1 MTISICSIVLVPV
14 FNAVISSI
22 DASDRNTGLAQVE
35 TVLQNAADRVNR
47 APKKCDYTVYVQ
59 AAAQAQGW
67 APGQAKVVV
76 EHYVPDDLPTQPGE
90 WKTGGCDG
98 PSPADLLVQRVTIT
112 VTEPGNGVVRTLQV
126 VKSDV

>member
-1 MTISICSIVLVPV
+1 MTISISSIVLVPV
-14 FNAVISSI
+14 LNAVISSV

-67 APGQAKVVV
+67 SPTQATVIHR
-76 EHYVPDDLPTQPGE
+76 HYVPAALPTQAGT
-90 WKTGGCDG
+90 WATGACDG
-98 PSPADLLVQRVTIT
+98 ATPADLLVQLVTIT
-112 VTEPGNGVVRTLQV
+112 VTEPKSGVVRTLQV